1 MELTFHSGLYV
12 DPFLIIFTSVFV
24 SISSCEHSW
33 LSVLRSKLISKQIMY
48 IINFSE
54 LLRTLAVGLQTSYG
68 TTELSQVGWEGNWEI
83 LLVLDFCCLW

>member
-1 MELTFHSGLYV
+1 MSTG
-12 DPFLIIFTSVFV
+12 
-24 SISSCEHSW
+24 W

-68 TTELSQVGWEGNWEI
+68 TTELSQVGWEEI
-83 LLVLDFCCLW
+83 GGLCWSSIFVVCGDGCRYLCELELDLYHVANGSCCVPY